1 LLKAARSG
9 ALRNVN
15 SIMTA
20 TYGEFGRRI
29 VQSEQQGEARAE
41 YGQQRWNSSRKTSAD
56 SSQFYE
62 SIALSQN
69 KATMLQKAEICR
81 TCRPRDTRKGQ
92 DSHAGKGNP

>member
-1 LLKAARSG
+1 MGSLDG
-9 ALRNVN
+9 ALFSQSNKEKRGQN
-15 SIMTA
+15 TA
-20 TYGEFGRRI
+20 
-29 VQSEQQGEARAE
+29 SNW
-41 YGQQRWNSSRKTSAD
+41 WNSLRKTSAD